1 MFSDVFRKNEV
12 GAGVSDFRHDPPPRT
27 GGGCV
32 PLCLPELNT
41 PCPNT
46 LWEVENGYRV

>member
-12 GAGVSDFRHDPPPRT
+12 GAGMFDCCQAPPPRT
-27 GGGCV
+27 GGGRV

-46 LWEVENGYRV
+46 LWEMIYGD